1 MVSTAL
7 NANLATR
14 FRNFFTT
21 RDFIFHD
28 GRDLKRFSVAG
39 RTQAL
44 LAGVAAITVTFSA
57 YGVSQAAFGA
67 IMASGIA
74 GEAVTPEAKLAKMRN
89 EMAQMEAD
97 VEAVK
102 QAAQIHAARVEQ
114 RQKIITGVLTGKGSP
129 ADVGEPVPATD
140 LTSDSRI
147 AQEVLAPLRKV
158 EARQAKLA
166 EQARKT
172 AQLRIHLT
180 TSHLRSL
187 GIKPERYVAGGM
199 GGPFEPV
206 SSEAAAAAASS
217 AAGATAETSA
227 DAQFRSLFQT
237 WQKLDV
243 LEQTV
248 IAIPSMQPVE
258 NVKLTSSFG
267 VRSDPFHGSAA
278 MHAGVDIPGPLGTP
292 IYATADGVV
301 GRAGRFGG
309 YGNLI
314 TVNHGKGIETR
325 YGHLSKILVASNT
338 RVRRGQLIGLMG
350 STGRSTGS
358 HLHYEVRIDGAA
370 VNPMPFMQ
378 NANVLDQIQQRA
390 TRVQLTAAAGN

>member
-1 MVSTAL
+1 MVSTPL
-7 NANLATR
+7 NANFATR
-14 FRNFFTT
+14 FRDFFTT

-39 RTQAL
+39 RTQAI

-67 IMASGIA
+67 VMASGIV
-74 GEAVTPEAKLAKMRN
+74 GEASTPEAKMAKMQA
-89 EMAQMEAD
+89 EVAQMEAD
-97 VEAVK
+97 VAAVK
-102 QAAQIHAARVEQ
+102 QAAQLHAARVEQ
-114 RQKIITGVLTGKGSP
+114 RQKIIAGVLTGKGSP
-129 ADVGEPVPATD
+129 EDVGAPVPA
-140 LTSDSRI
+140 
-147 AQEVLAPLRKV
+147 AQISETNAMAREVLAPLREV
-158 EARQAKLA
+158 EVRQAKLA

-172 AQLRIHLT
+172 AQVRIHLT
-180 TSHLRSL
+180 ARHLRSL

-206 SSEAAAAAASS
+206 SSEAAAAAAT
-217 AAGATAETSA
+217 AAAEGNA

-248 IAIPSMQPVE
+248 ISIPSMQPVE
-258 NVKLTSSFG
+258 NIKLTSSFG

-278 MHAGVDIPGPLGTP
+278 MHAGVDIPGPIGTP
-292 IYATADGVV
+292 IYATADGVI

-325 YGHLSKILVASNT
+325 YGHLSKILVAPNS
-338 RVRRGQLIGLMG
+338 RVRRGQMIGLMG

-390 TRVQLTAAAGN
+390 TRVQLTAATGN

>member
-7 NANLATR
+7 NANVVTR

-44 LAGVAAITVTFSA
+44 LAGVAAVTVTFSA

-67 IMASGIA
+67 VMASGIA
-74 GEAVTPEAKLAKMRN
+74 GEASTPEAKMAKMRA
-89 EMAQMEAD
+89 EVAQMEAD
-97 VEAVK
+97 VAAVK
-102 QAAQIHAARVEQ
+102 QAAQLHAARVEQ
-114 RQKIITGVLTGKGSP
+114 RQKIIAGVLTGKGSP
-129 ADVGEPVPATD
+129 EDVGAPVPA
-140 LTSDSRI
+140 
-147 AQEVLAPLRKV
+147 AQLSETNAMARDVLAPLREV

-172 AQLRIHLT
+172 AQVRLHLT
-180 TSHLRSL
+180 TRHLRSL

-199 GGPFEPV
+199 GGPYEPV
-206 SSEAAAAAASS
+206 SAEAAAAAAG
-217 AAGATAETSA
+217 AATAEGSA

-258 NVKLTSSFG
+258 NIKLTSSFG

-278 MHAGVDIPGPLGTP
+278 MHAGVDIPGPIGTP
-292 IYATADGVV
+292 IYATADGVI
-301 GRAGRFGG
+301 GRSGRFGG

-325 YGHLSKILVASNT
+325 YGHLSKILVAANT

-390 TRVQLTAAAGN
+390 ARVQLTAATGN

>member
-14 FRNFFTT
+14 FRSFFTT

-39 RTQAL
+39 RTQAI

-67 IMASGIA
+67 IMATGVA
-74 GEAVTPEAKLAKMRN
+74 GAEVTPEAKLAKLRA
-89 EMAQMEAD
+89 EMVQMEAD
-97 VEAVK
+97 VAAVK
-102 QAAQIHAARVEQ
+102 QAAQLHAARVEQ
-114 RQKIITGVLTGKGSP
+114 RQKIIAGVLTGKGSP
-129 ADVGEPVPATD
+129 EDVGEPVPVTQ
-140 LTSDSRI
+140 LSGDSAMAR
-147 AQEVLAPLRKV
+147 EVLAPLRKV

-180 TSHLRSL
+180 ARHLRSL

-206 SSEAAAAAASS
+206 SSEAAAAAANGAA
-217 AAGATAETSA
+217 AAGETNA

-278 MHAGVDIPGPLGTP
+278 MHAGVDIPGPMGTP
-292 IYATADGVV
+292 IYATADGVI

-325 YGHLSKILVASNT
+325 YGHLSKILVAANT

-378 NANVLDQIQQRA
+378 NANVLDQIQERA
-390 TRVQLTAAAGN
+390 ARVQLTAAAGN

>member
-1 MVSTAL
+1 MVSTTL
-7 NANLATR
+7 NANVVTR
-14 FRNFFTT
+14 FRKFFTT

-39 RTQAL
+39 RTQAI
-44 LAGVAAITVTFSA
+44 LAGVAAVTVTFSA

-67 IMASGIA
+67 VVASGIA
-74 GEAVTPEAKLAKMRN
+74 GEASTPEAKLAKMRA
-89 EMAQMEAD
+89 EVAQMEAD
-97 VEAVK
+97 VAAVK
-102 QAAQIHAARVEQ
+102 QAAQLHAARVEQ
-114 RQKIITGVLTGKGSP
+114 RQKIIAGVLTGKGSP
-129 ADVGEPVPATD
+129 EDVGAPVPA
-140 LTSDSRI
+140 
-147 AQEVLAPLRKV
+147 AQVSESNAMAREVLAPLREV

-172 AQLRIHLT
+172 AQVRLHLT
-180 TSHLRSL
+180 ARHLRSL

-199 GGPFEPV
+199 GGPYEPV
-206 SSEAAAAAASS
+206 SAEAAAAAAG
-217 AAGATAETSA
+217 AATAEGSA

-258 NVKLTSSFG
+258 NVRLTSSFG

-278 MHAGVDIPGPLGTP
+278 MHAGIDIPGPIGTP
-292 IYATADGVV
+292 IYATADGVI

-325 YGHLSKILVASNT
+325 YGHLSKILVAPNT

-390 TRVQLTAAAGN
+390 ARVQLTAATGN

>member
-1 MVSTAL
+1 
-7 NANLATR
+7 
-14 FRNFFTT
+14 
-21 RDFIFHD
+21 
-28 GRDLKRFSVAG
+28 
-39 RTQAL
+39 
-44 LAGVAAITVTFSA
+44 
-57 YGVSQAAFGA
+57 
-67 IMASGIA
+67 
-74 GEAVTPEAKLAKMRN
+74 
-89 EMAQMEAD
+89 
-97 VEAVK
+97 VK
-102 QAAQIHAARVEQ
+102 QAAQLHAARVEQ
-114 RQKIITGVLTGKGSP
+114 RQKIIAGVLTGKGSP
-129 ADVGEPVPATD
+129 EEVGAPLPA
-140 LTSDSRI
+140 
-147 AQEVLAPLRKV
+147 AQVSENNAMAREVLAPLREV

-172 AQLRIHLT
+172 AQVRIHLT
-180 TSHLRSL
+180 ARHLRSL

-206 SSEAAAAAASS
+206 SAEAAAAAAT
-217 AAGATAETSA
+217 AAAEGNA

-248 IAIPSMQPVE
+248 IAIPSMQPVD

-267 VRSDPFHGSAA
+267 VRSDPYHGSAA
-278 MHAGVDIPGPLGTP
+278 MHAGVDIPGPQGTP
-292 IYATADGVV
+292 VYATADGVI
-301 GRAGRFGG
+301 GRSGRFGG

-314 TVNHGKGIETR
+314 AINHGKGIETR

-378 NANVLDQIQQRA
+378 NANVLDQIQERA
-390 TRVQLTAAAGN
+390 ARVQLTAATGN

>member
-39 RTQAL
+39 RTQAI
-44 LAGVAAITVTFSA
+44 LAGVAAVTVTFSA

-67 IMASGIA
+67 VVASGIA
-74 GEAVTPEAKLAKMRN
+74 GEASTPEAKLARMQA
-89 EMAQMEAD
+89 EVAQMEAD
-97 VEAVK
+97 VAAVK
-102 QAAQIHAARVEQ
+102 QAAQLHAARVEQ
-114 RQKIITGVLTGKGSP
+114 RQKIIAGVMTGKGSP
-129 ADVGEPVPATD
+129 EDIGAPLPA
-140 LTSDSRI
+140 
-147 AQEVLAPLRKV
+147 AQVSESNPMAREVLAPLRAV

-172 AQLRIHLT
+172 AQVRLHLT
-180 TSHLRSL
+180 ERHLRSL

-199 GGPFEPV
+199 GGPYEPV
-206 SSEAAAAAASS
+206 SAEAAAAAAT
-217 AAGATAETSA
+217 AAEGSA

-248 IAIPSMQPVE
+248 IAIPSMQPVD

-278 MHAGVDIPGPLGTP
+278 MHAGIDIPGPLGTP
-292 IYATADGVV
+292 IYATADGVI

-325 YGHLSKILVASNT
+325 YGHLSKILVAGNT

-378 NANVLDQIQQRA
+378 NANVLDQIQQRS
-390 TRVQLTAAAGN
+390 TRVQLTAATGN

>member
-1 MVSTAL
+1 MVSTPL
-7 NANLATR
+7 NANFATR
-14 FRNFFTT
+14 FRDFFTT

-39 RTQAL
+39 RTQAI

-67 IMASGIA
+67 VMASGIA
-74 GEAVTPEAKLAKMRN
+74 GEASTPEAKLAKMQA
-89 EMAQMEAD
+89 EVAQMEAD
-97 VEAVK
+97 VAAVK
-102 QAAQIHAARVEQ
+102 QAAQLHAARVEQ
-114 RQKIITGVLTGKGSP
+114 RQKIIAGVLTGKGSP
-129 ADVGEPVPATD
+129 EDVGAPLPA
-140 LTSDSRI
+140 
-147 AQEVLAPLRKV
+147 AQLSENNAMAREVLAPLREV

-172 AQLRIHLT
+172 AQVRLHLT
-180 TSHLRSL
+180 ARHLRSL

-199 GGPFEPV
+199 GGPYEPV
-206 SSEAAAAAASS
+206 STEAAAAAAN
-217 AAGATAETSA
+217 AANAEGNA

-248 IAIPSMQPVE
+248 ISIPSMQPVE

-292 IYATADGVV
+292 IYATADGVI

-325 YGHLSKILVASNT
+325 YGHLSKILVAANT

-390 TRVQLTAAAGN
+390 ARVQLTAATGN

>member
-1 MVSTAL
+1 MVSTPL
-7 NANLATR
+7 NANFATR

-39 RTQAL
+39 RTQAI
-44 LAGVAAITVTFSA
+44 LAGVAAVTVTFSA

-67 IMASGIA
+67 VQASGIA
-74 GEAVTPEAKLAKMRN
+74 GVASTPEAKLAKMQADV
-89 EMAQMEAD
+89 AQMEAD
-97 VEAVK
+97 VAAVK
-102 QAAQIHAARVEQ
+102 QAAQLHAARVEQ
-114 RQKIITGVLTGKGSP
+114 RQKIIAGVLTGKGSP
-129 ADVGEPVPATD
+129 EEVGAPLPA
-140 LTSDSRI
+140 
-147 AQEVLAPLRKV
+147 AQVSENNAMAREVLAPLREV

-172 AQLRIHLT
+172 AQVRIHLT
-180 TSHLRSL
+180 ARHLRSL

-206 SSEAAAAAASS
+206 SAEAAAAAAT
-217 AAGATAETSA
+217 AAAEGNT

-248 IAIPSMQPVE
+248 IAIPSMQPVD

-278 MHAGVDIPGPLGTP
+278 MHAGIDIPGPIGTP
-292 IYATADGVV
+292 IYATADGVI

-390 TRVQLTAAAGN
+390 TRVQLTAATGN

>member
-1 MVSTAL
+1 MVSTVL

-44 LAGVAAITVTFSA
+44 LAGVAAITITFSA

-67 IMASGIA
+67 IMATGIA
-74 GEAVTPEAKLAKMRN
+74 GEASTPEAKLAKMRS

-97 VEAVK
+97 VAAVK
-102 QAAQIHAARVEQ
+102 QAAQLHAARVEQ
-114 RQKIITGVLTGKGSP
+114 RQKIIAGVLTGKGSP
-129 ADVGEPVPATD
+129 EDVGEPVPATN
-140 LTSDSRI
+140 LTSDSNLAR
-147 AQEVLAPLRKV
+147 EVLEPLRKV

-180 TSHLRSL
+180 TNHLRSL
-187 GIKPERYVAGGM
+187 GIRPERYAAGGM

-206 SSEAAAAAASS
+206 TSEAAAAAATS
-217 AAGATAETSA
+217 ATGAAAETSA

-325 YGHLSKILVASNT
+325 YGHLSKILVASNS

-390 TRVQLTAAAGN
+390 ARVQLTAAGGN

>member
-7 NANLATR
+7 NANVVTR

-39 RTQAL
+39 RTQAI
-44 LAGVAAITVTFSA
+44 LAGVAAVTVTFSA

-67 IMASGIA
+67 VVASGIA
-74 GEAVTPEAKLAKMRN
+74 GEASTPEARLAKMRA
-89 EMAQMEAD
+89 EVAQMEAD
-97 VEAVK
+97 VAAVK
-102 QAAQIHAARVEQ
+102 QAAQLHAARVEQ
-114 RQKIITGVLTGKGSP
+114 RQKIIAGVLTGKGSP
-129 ADVGEPVPATD
+129 EDVGAPVPA
-140 LTSDSRI
+140 
-147 AQEVLAPLRKV
+147 AQVSETNAMAREVLAPLREV

-172 AQLRIHLT
+172 AQVRLHLT
-180 TSHLRSL
+180 ARHLRSL

-199 GGPFEPV
+199 GGPYEPV
-206 SSEAAAAAASS
+206 SAEAAAAAA
-217 AAGATAETSA
+217 AGATTAEGSA

-258 NVKLTSSFG
+258 NVRLTSSFG

-278 MHAGVDIPGPLGTP
+278 MHAGIDIPGPIGTP
-292 IYATADGVV
+292 IYATADGVI
-301 GRAGRFGG
+301 GRSGRFGG

-325 YGHLSKILVASNT
+325 YGHLSKILVAANT

-390 TRVQLTAAAGN
+390 TRVQLTAATGN

>member
-39 RTQAL
+39 RTQAI

-57 YGVSQAAFGA
+57 YGVSQAAFDA
-67 IMASGIA
+67 IMATGVA
-74 GEAVTPEAKLAKMRN
+74 GAEVTPEAKLAKLRA

-97 VEAVK
+97 VAAVK
-102 QAAQIHAARVEQ
+102 QAAQLHAARVEQ
-114 RQKIITGVLTGKGSP
+114 RQKIIAGVLTGKGSP
-129 ADVGEPVPATD
+129 EDVGEPVPVTQ
-140 LTSDSRI
+140 LSGDSAMAR
-147 AQEVLAPLRKV
+147 EVLAPLRKV

-180 TSHLRSL
+180 TRHLRSL
-187 GIKPERYVAGGM
+187 GVKPERYVAGGM

-206 SSEAAAAAASS
+206 SSEAAAAAAT
-217 AAGATAETSA
+217 GATAETNA

-248 IAIPSMQPVE
+248 ISIPSMQPVE

-278 MHAGVDIPGPLGTP
+278 MHAGVDIPGPMGTP
-292 IYATADGVV
+292 IYATADGVI

-325 YGHLSKILVASNT
+325 YGHLSKILVAPNT

-378 NANVLDQIQQRA
+378 NANVLDQIQERA
-390 TRVQLTAAAGN
+390 ARVQLTAAGGN

>member
-1 MVSTAL
+1 MVSTVL

-67 IMASGIA
+67 VMASGIA
-74 GEAVTPEAKLAKMRN
+74 GEAATPEAKLAKMRS

-102 QAAQIHAARVEQ
+102 QAAQQHAARVEQ
-114 RQKIITGVLTGKGSP
+114 RQRIITGVLTGKGSP
-129 ADVGEPVPATD
+129 EDVGEPVPAAEVTG
-140 LTSDSRI
+140 DSKI

-206 SSEAAAAAASS
+206 TSEAAAAAASS
-217 AAGATAETSA
+217 ATAAAETSA

-248 IAIPSMQPVE
+248 ISIPSMQPVE

-301 GRAGRFGG
+301 GRAGRSGG

-390 TRVQLTAAAGN
+390 ARVQLTAAGGN

>member
-1 MVSTAL
+1 MVSTPL
-7 NANLATR
+7 NANVVTR

-39 RTQAL
+39 RTQAI
-44 LAGVAAITVTFSA
+44 LAGVAAVTVTFSA

-67 IMASGIA
+67 VMASGIA
-74 GEAVTPEAKLAKMRN
+74 GEASTPEAKMAKMRA
-89 EMAQMEAD
+89 EVAQMEAD
-97 VEAVK
+97 VAAVK
-102 QAAQIHAARVEQ
+102 QAAQLHAARVEQ
-114 RQKIITGVLTGKGSP
+114 RQKIIAGVLTGKGSP
-129 ADVGEPVPATD
+129 EDVGAPVPTARLSETNAMA
-140 LTSDSRI
+140 R
-147 AQEVLAPLRKV
+147 EVLAPLREV

-172 AQLRIHLT
+172 AQVRLHLT
-180 TSHLRSL
+180 TRHLRSL
-187 GIKPERYVAGGM
+187 GIKPERYVSGGM
-199 GGPFEPV
+199 GGPYEPV
-206 SSEAAAAAASS
+206 SAEAAAAAAG
-217 AAGATAETSA
+217 AATAEGSA

-258 NVKLTSSFG
+258 NIKLTSSFG

-278 MHAGVDIPGPLGTP
+278 MHAGVDIPGPIGTP
-292 IYATADGVV
+292 VYATADGVI
-301 GRAGRFGG
+301 GRSGRFGG

-325 YGHLSKILVASNT
+325 YGHLSKILVAANT

-390 TRVQLTAAAGN
+390 ARVQLTAATGN

>member
-14 FRNFFTT
+14 FRSFFTT

-39 RTQAL
+39 RTQAI
-44 LAGVAAITVTFSA
+44 LAGVAAVTVTFSA

-67 IMASGIA
+67 IMASGVA
-74 GEAVTPEAKLAKMRN
+74 GTEVTPEARMQKMQA
-89 EMAQMEAD
+89 EVAQMEAD
-97 VEAVK
+97 VAAVK
-102 QAAQIHAARVEQ
+102 QAAKLHAARFEQ
-114 RQKIITGVLTGKGSP
+114 RQKIIAGVVSGKGSP
-129 ADVGEPVPATD
+129 DDVGAPLAAVQTNA
-140 LTSDSRI
+140 DSAMARD
-147 AQEVLAPLRKV
+147 VLAPLHQV

-166 EQARKT
+166 AKAQRT
-172 AQLRIHLT
+172 AQLRITLT
-180 TSHLRSL
+180 TKHLRSL

-199 GGPFEPV
+199 GGPFEAAPAG
-206 SSEAAAAAASS
+206 AAAAEQ
-217 AAGATAETSA
+217 GA

-248 IAIPSMQPVE
+248 IAIPSMQPVD
-258 NVKLTSSFG
+258 NIKLTSSFG
-267 VRSDPFHGSAA
+267 VRSDPFHGTAA
-278 MHAGVDIPGPLGTP
+278 MHAGVDIPGPIGTP
-292 IYATADGVV
+292 VYATADGVI
-301 GRAGRFGG
+301 GRSGRFGG

-325 YGHLSKILVASNT
+325 YGHLSKILVAGNT

-358 HLHYEVRIDGAA
+358 HLHYEVRVDGAA

-378 NANVLDQIQQRA
+378 NANVMDQIQERA
-390 TRVQLTAAAGN
+390 ARIQLTAATGN

>member
-1 MVSTAL
+1 MVSTPL
-7 NANLATR
+7 NANFATR

-39 RTQAL
+39 RTQAI

-67 IMASGIA
+67 VQASGIA
-74 GEAVTPEAKLAKMRN
+74 GEASTPEAKLAKMQA
-89 EMAQMEAD
+89 EVAQMEAD
-97 VEAVK
+97 VAAVK
-102 QAAQIHAARVEQ
+102 QAAQLHAARVEQ
-114 RQKIITGVLTGKGSP
+114 RQKIIAGVLTGKGSP
-129 ADVGEPVPATD
+129 EDVGAPVPAARV
-140 LTSDSRI
+140 SENNAMAR
-147 AQEVLAPLRKV
+147 EVLAPLREV

-172 AQLRIHLT
+172 AQARIHLT
-180 TSHLRSL
+180 ARHLRSL

-206 SSEAAAAAASS
+206 SAEAAAAAATV
-217 AAGATAETSA
+217 AAEGNA

-248 IAIPSMQPVE
+248 IAIPSMQPVD
-258 NVKLTSSFG
+258 NIKLTSSFG

-278 MHAGVDIPGPLGTP
+278 MHAGVDIPGPIGTP
-292 IYATADGVV
+292 IYATADGVI

-378 NANVLDQIQQRA
+378 NANVLDQIQQRSS
-390 TRVQLTAAAGN
+390 RIQLTAATGN

>member
-7 NANLATR
+7 NANIATR

-39 RTQAL
+39 RTQAI
-44 LAGVAAITVTFSA
+44 LAGVAVVTVTFSA

-67 IMASGIA
+67 IMASGVA
-74 GEAVTPEAKLAKMRN
+74 GTEVTPEARMQKMQA
-89 EMAQMEAD
+89 EVAQMEAD
-97 VEAVK
+97 IAAVK
-102 QAAQIHAARVEQ
+102 QAALHHAARVEQ
-114 RQKIITGVLTGKGSP
+114 RQKIIAGVMTGKGSP
-129 ADVGEPVPATD
+129 ADIGAPVPVQAN
-140 LTSDSRI
+140 SDSAMARD
-147 AQEVLAPLRKV
+147 VLAPLQKV
-158 EARQAKLA
+158 EANQAKLA
-166 EQARKT
+166 AKAQRT
-172 AQLRIHLT
+172 AQLRISLT
-180 TSHLRSL
+180 TKHLRSL

-199 GGPFEPV
+199 GGPFEAAPAG
-206 SSEAAAAAASS
+206 AAAVEQ
-217 AAGATAETSA
+217 GA

-248 IAIPSMQPVE
+248 IAIPSMQPVD
-258 NVKLTSSFG
+258 NIKLTSSFG
-267 VRSDPFHGSAA
+267 VRSDPFHGTAA
-278 MHAGVDIPGPLGTP
+278 MHAGVDIPGPIGTP

-301 GRAGRFGG
+301 GRSGRFGG

-325 YGHLSKILVASNT
+325 YGHLSKILVAGNT

-358 HLHYEVRIDGAA
+358 HLHYEVRVDGAA

-378 NANVLDQIQQRA
+378 NASVLDQIQERGA
-390 TRVQLTAAAGN
+390 RIQLTAATGN